1 MPPPTCRTS
10 PTRLPPRRSPRSSRD
25 TRLGAPDMLTGEQ
38 YLASLDDDRAT
49 YFEGRRIKDLLVE
62 PAFATPARSIAAG
75 YDRCY
80 SPEPGATNPLVLA
93 PRSPEE
99 LRERAGV
106 IGEMDLALNSRT
118 SR

>member
-1 MPPPTCRTS
+1 
-10 PTRLPPRRSPRSSRD
+10 
-25 TRLGAPDMLTGEQ
+25 MLTGEQ

-49 YFEGRRIKDLLVE
+49 YFEGRRIKDLLAE

-93 PRSPEE
+93 PRSLHLDGSLLNQFGDLEHD
-99 LRERAGV
+99 LVGER
-106 IGEMDLALNSRT
+106 DT
-118 SR
+118 